1 MNTKL
6 TLILDDKAIKR
17 AKSYAKKQ
25 GRSLSALVESYF
37 LAITSE
43 ERYKEK
49 EITSRISPRLKS
61 LVGILKGKYP
71 EDADFKEIIAEY
83 LTEKY
88 LK

>member
-6 TLILDDKAIKR
+6 TLNIDDKAIKR

-25 GRSLSALVESYF
+25 GRSLSSLVENYF

-43 ERYKEK
+43 QKYDEEK
-49 EITSRISPRLKS
+49 IMLRISPELKS
-61 LVGILKGKYP
+61 LVGVLKGKYP
-71 EDADFKEIIAEY
+71 DDVNYKDIISDY
-83 LTEKY
+83 LIEKY